1 MKKSGTYVK
10 KTCQYIMK
18 KVMIMIEFFTICTWF
33 CYVIISTNFWKNKI
47 NKKCTTCEKKKTQI
61 PIVKIKNIFWCIGAY
76 LFNYKI
82 PQFSPKKIWIFRG
95 GFFTSEGEGGGV
107 DCSLHPQGLFRMF
120 CSIPPLCRI
129 FIELSG
135 LTVKIIIPI
144 KTILK
149 CSKK

>member
-1 MKKSGTYVK
+1 MK
-10 KTCQYIMK
+10 
-18 KVMIMIEFFTICTWF
+18 
-33 CYVIISTNFWKNKI
+33 
-47 NKKCTTCEKKKTQI
+47 KKKTQI
-61 PIVKIKNIFWCIGAY
+61 PIVKIKNIFWRIGAY

-95 GFFTSEGEGGGV
+95 GFFTWEGGGG

-129 FIELSG
+129 FIELAG
-135 LTVKIIIPI
+135 LTVKIIITI

-149 CSKK
+149 GSKK